1 MSVKERL
8 IAFIEYKK
16 KFNKENGL
24 EKFNISV
31 FCLSIGA
38 SKAFISSMRES
49 VSRDKIESI
58 ALKYPELDI
67 GWVLTGAG
75 DMINKMPFLSG
86 IQKNKLML
94 MSSDVLLDQL
104 LGMVQQ
110 GIIYPA
116 PIIKEKDELINK
128 LYKEIGSLEEKV
140 KELEMMGGKAN
151 VQQDNNA
158 KCADAK

>member
-1 MSVKERL
+1 
-8 IAFIEYKK
+8 
-16 KFNKENGL
+16 
-24 EKFNISV
+24 
-31 FCLSIGA
+31 
-38 SKAFISSMRES
+38 MRES

-75 DMINKMPFLSG
+75 DMINKMPFLTG

-116 PIIKEKDELINK
+116 PVIKEKDELINK

-140 KELEMMGGKAN
+140 KELEMMGEKAN
-151 VQQDNNA
+151 DQQDNNA
-158 KCADAK
+158 KCADTE